1 MRFDDWAKPGDWTC
15 GDSGANVFARKQACF
30 RCGAPRGDRPASA
43 APRGGFDSGGRPDA
57 PYMRTSPNPN
67 PDEPYMREPGDT
79 DDEIDA
85 SLVDIMVSERAALRG
100 KGDFGAADA
109 VRDELMLMGVTV
121 HDRERRWFSSDFDP
135 RLSRGVGPNTRKLPT
150 HLGVAIR
157 PAPPPPCEA
166 PDHDFVPQGE
176 EAVAW
181 PRRAASYSRP
191 STDCSRSG
199 SAARPRGGTTRP
211 TASSSSSRVWA

>member
-1 MRFDDWAKPGDWTC
+1 MLLAIVISTTPLRPLTGEAFLRPLTGTRTAPVAMRFDDWAKPGDWTC
-15 GDSGANVFARKQACF
+15 GDCGANVFARKQACF

-79 DDEIDA
+79 DEEIDA

-121 HDRERRWFSSDFDP
+121 RHGPLSSKP
-135 RLSRGVGPNTRKLPT
+135 HPKPKPT
-150 HLGVAIR
+150 H
-157 PAPPPPCEA
+157 PPTPTHHPPPTTHHSPPTA
-166 PDHDFVPQGE
+166 HHPHQ
-176 EAVAW
+176 
-181 PRRAASYSRP
+181 
-191 STDCSRSG
+191 
-199 SAARPRGGTTRP
+199 RPRPRP
-211 TASSSSSRVWA
+211 N

>member
-15 GDSGANVFARKQACF
+15 GDCGANVFARKQACF

-121 HDRERRWFSSDFDP
+121 RHGPLSSKP
-135 RLSRGVGPNTRKLPT
+135 HPKPKPT
-150 HLGVAIR
+150 H
-157 PAPPPPCEA
+157 PPTPTHHPPYLNSNY
-166 PDHDFVPQGE
+166 PIHV
-176 EAVAW
+176 
-181 PRRAASYSRP
+181 
-191 STDCSRSG
+191 
-199 SAARPRGGTTRP
+199 
-211 TASSSSSRVWA
+211 